1 MTDAARWP
9 DLRTQIDGLEPG
21 SELETPV
28 SGRRFVVESI
38 ADDGIDVSYL
48 DSGESRTL
56 QREQVDVLTE
66 RLDEHPIHVD
76 SLQPGVEPYATVLSL
91 APDVHLAGDELVYDP
106 DEATAGESPYVV
118 SPAEARPP
126 PTRLRDDALLLADHA
141 ARLDLSDPAELETV
155 SLTDAYVVSSDV
167 QHGANRLRKTLR
179 DELLARLGP
188 DQQLHGRFG
197 TVRRTTRTRRT
208 VRDEEV
214 VFEALDEHGIPR
226 EWVLGVD
233 QTKLDVI
240 LSVTDLE
247 ESDVYDVDES
257 VYVQK
262 TAVDEDEK
270 YELLAGI
277 RDRLDA
283 LEGEEG
289 EAIREELTDIE
300 SRLEEALASG

>member
-1 MTDAARWP
+1 MVDAARWS
-9 DLRTQIDGLEPG
+9 DLRTRVEALEPG
-21 SELETPV
+21 SQLETPV
-28 SGRRFVVESI
+28 SDRRFAIESI
-38 ADDGIDVSYL
+38 ADDGIDVSYV

-56 QREQVDVLTE
+56 WREQFDVLTE
-66 RLDEHPIHVD
+66 RLDDHPIHVD
-76 SLQPGVEPYATVLSL
+76 SLQPGVEPYAAVLSL
-91 APDVHLAGDELVYDP
+91 APDVRLAGDELVYDP

-118 SPAEARPP
+118 SPAEARAP
-126 PTRLRDDALLLADHA
+126 PTRLRDDALLLADHVE
-141 ARLDLSDPAELETV
+141 RLDLSDPAELETV

-197 TVRRTTRTRRT
+197 TVRRTTRTRRS
-208 VRDEEV
+208 VRDEET
-214 VFEALDEHGIPR
+214 VFEALDERGIPR

-233 QTKLDVI
+233 RTKLDVV
-240 LSVTDLE
+240 LSVTDLD

-262 TAVDEDEK
+262 IDVDEDEK
-270 YELLAGI
+270 FELLAGI

-283 LEGEEG
+283 LEGAEG

-300 SRLEEALASG
+300 SRIEDALAGD